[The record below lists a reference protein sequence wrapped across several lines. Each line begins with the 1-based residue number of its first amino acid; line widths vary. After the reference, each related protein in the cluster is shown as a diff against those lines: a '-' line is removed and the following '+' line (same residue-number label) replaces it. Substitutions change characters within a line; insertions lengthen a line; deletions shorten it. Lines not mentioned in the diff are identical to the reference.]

1 MLSNHI
7 YADVYLP
14 HEHRAL
20 SNITP
25 VAPSLSVAGYCC
37 EGELLRTS
45 RLGTHIHFHLEL
57 IIFQN
62 LLNGLISPTIQG
74 NFAHFDE

>member
-20 SNITP
+20 SDSTP
-25 VAPSLSVAGYCC
+25 VAPSLSVAGNCC